1 MGGDRAPLEVVK
13 GAYAASLEYNANF
26 ILVGDKAEIHRIAA
40 AEGMDLRRFDIVDAP
55 VTVEMTDPPLAVMK
69 AKKDSSMNVALTMLA
84 EGRGDALVSTG
95 NTGAL
100 FTGATLIVRK
110 IKGIKRPA
118 IASILPMTPP
128 VLLLDSGAN
137 ISVTPADLE
146 QFAIMGNIYMHKI
159 YSLPAPRIG
168 LLNNG
173 TEETKGTELQ
183 LEAYKLLSESPSL
196 NFVGNIEANMV
207 PKDACDVLVTDGF
220 SGNILLKSIEGMGKM
235 MLRTMKDIFYAD
247 MMAKISGLLIKKK
260 IGDVKARFDPNE
272 YGGAPILGISKPV
285 IKAHGSSNAKAV
297 KNAIRQAI
305 AYAESGVIYNIA
317 RETKLFTPTT
327 ATKTAIFLFC
337 FFFFLL
343 MGITSYR
350 NEGRAGTARP
360 SEMRDQEFNKFK
372 LMVGT

>member
-1 MGGDRAPLEVVK
+1 MRVIVDCMGGDKAPLEVVK

-26 ILVGDKAEIHRIAA
+26 ILVGDRAEIMRIAD

-55 VTVEMTDPPLAVMK
+55 LTIEMTDPPLAVMK
-69 AKKDSSMNVALTMLA
+69 AKKESSMNVALTMLA
-84 EGRGDALVSTG
+84 EGKGDALVSTG

-118 IASILPMTPP
+118 IASILPMSPP

-137 ISVTPADLE
+137 ISVTPAYLE
-146 QFAIMGNIYMHKI
+146 QFAIMGSIYMHKI
-159 YSLPAPRIG
+159 YGLSEPRVG

-173 TEETKGTELQ
+173 AEETKGTELQ
-183 LEAYKLLSESPSL
+183 LETYKILSESPSL

-220 SGNILLKSIEGMGKM
+220 TGNILLKSIEGMGKM
-235 MLRTMKDIFYAD
+235 MLRTMKDIFYSD
-247 MMAKISGLLIKKK
+247 TLAKISGLLIKKK
-260 IGDVKARFDPNE
+260 INDIKAVFDPNE
-272 YGGAPILGISKPV
+272 HGGAPILGISKPV

-305 AYAESGVIYNIA
+305 AYADSGVIYSIA
-317 RETKLFTPTT
+317 RETKLFMPEVSSRKTEET
-327 ATKTAIFLFC
+327 AVL
-337 FFFFLL
+337 
-343 MGITSYR
+343 GS
-350 NEGRAGTARP
+350 
-360 SEMRDQEFNKFK
+360 SEK
-372 LMVGT
+372 

>member
-1 MGGDRAPLEVVK
+1 MIVIVDCMGGDRAPLEVVK

-84 EGRGDALVSTG
+84 EGKGDALVSTG

-159 YSLPAPRIG
+159 YSLAAPRIG

-220 SGNILLKSIEGMGKM
+220 TGNVLLKCIEGMGKM

-247 MMAKISGLLIKKK
+247 VVAKISGLLIKKK

-272 YGGAPILGISKPV
+272 YGGAPILGIAKPV

-297 KNAIRQAI
+297 KSAIRQAI
-305 AYAESGVIYNIA
+305 AYADSGVIYDIA
-317 RETKLFTPTT
+317 RETKLFTMTSAP
-327 ATKTAIFLFC
+327 KTEAAA
-337 FFFFLL
+337 
-343 MGITSYR
+343 
-350 NEGRAGTARP
+350 EKV
-360 SEMRDQEFNKFK
+360 EK
-372 LMVGT
+372 

>member
-1 MGGDRAPLEVVK
+1 
-13 GAYAASLEYNANF
+13 
-26 ILVGDKAEIHRIAA
+26 LVGDKAEILRIADE
-40 AEGMDLRRFDIVDAP
+40 EGYDLRRFDIVDAP

-84 EGRGDALVSTG
+84 EGKGDALVSTG

-137 ISVTPADLE
+137 ISVTPAYLE
-146 QFAIMGNIYMHKI
+146 QFAIMGSIYMHKI
-159 YSLPAPRIG
+159 YGLSAPRIG

-173 TEETKGTELQ
+173 AEETKGTELQ

-220 SGNILLKSIEGMGKM
+220 TGNILLKSIEGMGKM
-235 MLRTMKDIFYAD
+235 MLRTMKDIFYANIK
-247 MMAKISGLLIKKK
+247 AKVSALLIKKK
-260 IGDVKARFDPNE
+260 LDEVKTVFDPNE
-272 YGGAPILGISKPV
+272 HGGAPILGIAKPV

-317 RETKLFTPTT
+317 RETKLFTPTS
-327 ATKTAIFLFC
+327 AAKTEEEKSLAVN
-337 FFFFLL
+337 
-343 MGITSYR
+343 TS
-350 NEGRAGTARP
+350 E
-360 SEMRDQEFNKFK
+360 K
-372 LMVGT
+372 